1 MESALSDNL
10 DYRVFTSTALSSLR
24 FADVI
29 IDTLKTSIFGG
40 IVGIVACW
48 LGYNVRGGTREVGQA
63 AMQAV
68 VLSSLL
74 ILVADVVV
82 VRVSIMLFGD
92 VSG

>member
-1 MESALSDNL
+1 M
-10 DYRVFTSTALSSLR
+10 
-24 FADVI
+24 
-29 IDTLKTSIFGG
+29 KTSVFGF
-40 IVGIVACW
+40 IVGIVSCY

-74 ILVADVVV
+74 ILIADVVI
-82 VRVSIMLFGD
+82 VRMSLIFFGD